1 MTRTT
6 VTGPHAPLT
15 WSLHL
20 ARRRPRQAAA
30 AAALILLASLV
41 AGYGFGSP
49 LLGALACLLLVA
61 SVSDYLFPLRFFLS
75 ENGAEAR
82 GLVHRRRIAWSQVRR
97 VVRDDLG
104 VKLSPLARPSRLEA
118 YRGIYLWFE
127 GNAENVMAFI
137 ADHVKADP
145 GALHLPSA

>member
-1 MTRTT
+1 M
-6 VTGPHAPLT
+6 TGPHAPLT

-20 ARRRPRQAAA
+20 AGRHPRKAAA
-30 AAALILLASLV
+30 AVALILLASLV
-41 AGYGFGSP
+41 AGYAFASP
-49 LLGALACLLLVA
+49 LLGLLACLLLIA
-61 SVSDYLFPLRFFLS
+61 SVSDYLFPLHFVLS

-82 GLVHRRRIAWSQVRR
+82 GLIHRRRIAWSQVRR

-104 VKLSPLARPSRLEA
+104 VKLTPLARPSRLEA

-127 GNAENVMAFI
+127 GNAEQVMAFI